1 VFMIKRHWIT
11 ASLIFFCLFS
21 LPVQGQVEDTIKVL
35 TPETKFSKEAMV
47 VTNILEKYHYRR
59 IKLTDSLSSVIF
71 GNYLKSLDPNR
82 MYFLQSDVNRFEPYR
97 YKIDDFLKSGQL
109 EVPFE
114 IFNTFKKRFMER
126 MVHID
131 RILEGKFDFTIDEYY
146 QSDRSKEAWASDVS
160 ELNQIWR
167 KTIKSQTLNLK
178 LAGKELGEAL
188 GVLNKRYAR
197 YKKAIG
203 QYTNGDVFQQF
214 MNAYSTA
221 YDPHTN
227 YFLPISSE
235 NLMID
240 ITKSLEGIGARLG
253 TDGDYTIIASLVA
266 GGPAF
271 KSNQLHEKD
280 RIVGVAQG
288 EDGKFVDIIG
298 WRITDVVQLIRG
310 PKGTI
315 VRLQIILASESL
327 TSLPV
332 VVKLTRDKIKLEDE
346 KVTSKVIP
354 FMDNGDSYNLGV
366 ITIPSFYLDFEAY
379 RKRQKDYNSTS
390 RDVRAI
396 LEEFKDSEVDGVLI
410 DLRRNGGGALQEAI
424 ELTGLFIKDGPVVQV
439 KDNNGD
445 LELYKDPDPKIV
457 YEGPLAVLIN
467 RFSAS
472 ASEIFTGAIQ
482 DYKRGVIIGEQ
493 SYGKGTVQNPSVYLK
508 RYIKDEE
515 DVGILKVTFAK
526 YYRINGSSTQNL
538 GVTPDIELP
547 SAYSADIFGESSRPS
562 SLPWDE
568 IKSANYNSTDDVDNK
583 LVAKLLSEYNQ
594 RLKTDPELQNLI
606 DEINESK
613 ANRSKILYS
622 LQEVK
627 RKEEIDAAENRRKAR
642 NKIPEVSVNPESKE
656 TRTNTILDLDD
667 PYLKEGIMILA
678 EIIAYNIG

>member
-1 VFMIKRHWIT
+1 MIKRHWTT
-11 ASLIFFCLFS
+11 ASLIFFCLFN
-21 LPVQGQVEDTIKVL
+21 LPVQGQDEDTIKVL

-47 VTNILEKYHYRR
+47 ATNILEKYHYRR

-71 GNYLKSLDPNR
+71 DNYLRSLDPNR
-82 MYFLQSDVNRFEPYR
+82 MYFLQSDVNKFEPYR

-114 IFNTFKKRFMER
+114 IFNTFKMRFMQRIEH
-126 MVHID
+126 VN

-160 ELNQIWR
+160 ELNRIWR

-253 TDGDYTIIASLVA
+253 TDGDYTIIAGLVA

-298 WRITDVVQLIRG
+298 WRIIDVVQIIRG

-379 RKRQKDYNSTS
+379 RKREKDYNSTS
-390 RDVRAI
+390 RDVRAV

-515 DVGILKVTFAK
+515 DVGVLKVTFAK

-562 SLPWDE
+562 ALPWDE
-568 IKSANYNSTDDVDNK
+568 IESANYNVTDDVDNN
-583 LVAKLLSEYNQ
+583 LVAKLKSDYDQ
-594 RLKTDPELQNLI
+594 RLKTNHELQNLI
-606 DEINESK
+606 EEINESK

-627 RKEEIDAAENRRKAR
+627 RKEELDAAENRREVR
-642 NKIPEVSVNPESKE
+642 NKIPEVSINPESKE
-656 TRTNTILDLDD
+656 SRTDTILDLDD

>member
-11 ASLIFFCLFS
+11 ASLIFFCLSS

-35 TPETKFSKEAMV
+35 TPETKFSKEARV

-71 GNYLKSLDPNR
+71 DNYLRSLDPNR
-82 MYFLQSDVNRFEPYR
+82 MYFLQSDVNKFEPYR
-97 YKIDDFLKSGQL
+97 YKIDDFLKSGRL

-114 IFNTFKKRFMER
+114 IFNTFNKRFMER
-126 MVHID
+126 IDHID

-146 QSDRSKEAWASDVS
+146 QSNRSKEAWASDVS

-203 QYTNGDVFQQF
+203 QYISADVFQQF

-332 VVKLTRDKIKLEDE
+332 VVKLIRDKIKLEDE

-379 RKRQKDYNSTS
+379 RKREKNYNSTS
-390 RDVRAI
+390 RDVRAV
-396 LEEFKDSEVDGVLI
+396 LEEFKDYEVDGVLI

-424 ELTGLFIKDGPVVQV
+424 EWCK
-439 KDNNGD
+439 
-445 LELYKDPDPKIV
+445 
-457 YEGPLAVLIN
+457 
-467 RFSAS
+467 
-472 ASEIFTGAIQ
+472 
-482 DYKRGVIIGEQ
+482 
-493 SYGKGTVQNPSVYLK
+493 
-508 RYIKDEE
+508 
-515 DVGILKVTFAK
+515 
-526 YYRINGSSTQNL
+526 
-538 GVTPDIELP
+538 
-547 SAYSADIFGESSRPS
+547 
-562 SLPWDE
+562 
-568 IKSANYNSTDDVDNK
+568 
-583 LVAKLLSEYNQ
+583 
-594 RLKTDPELQNLI
+594 
-606 DEINESK
+606 
-613 ANRSKILYS
+613 
-622 LQEVK
+622 
-627 RKEEIDAAENRRKAR
+627 
-642 NKIPEVSVNPESKE
+642 
-656 TRTNTILDLDD
+656 
-667 PYLKEGIMILA
+667 
-678 EIIAYNIG
+678 

>member
-1 VFMIKRHWIT
+1 MIKRHWIT
-11 ASLIFFCLFS
+11 ATLVFSCLFS
-21 LPVQGQVEDTIKVL
+21 LSVYGQSEDTTKLL
-35 TPETKFSKEAMV
+35 TPEAKFTKEAMV

-71 GNYLKSLDPNR
+71 DNYFSSLDPNR
-82 MYFLQSDVNRFEPYR
+82 VYFLQSDVDKFEPYR
-97 YKIDDFLKSGQL
+97 FKMDNFLKSGQL

-114 IFNTFKKRFMER
+114 IFNTFRGRFMER
-126 MVHID
+126 INHVE
-131 RILEGKFDFTIDEYY
+131 RILEGNFDFTIDEYY
-146 QSDRSKEAWASDVS
+146 QSDRSEEPWASDAN

-167 KTIKSQTLNLK
+167 KTIKTQALNLK

-197 YKKAIG
+197 FRKAIS
-203 QYTNGDVFQQF
+203 QYNSGDVFQQF

-227 YFLPISSE
+227 YFLPITSE

-253 TDGDYTIIASLVA
+253 TDGDYTIVASIVA

-271 KSNQLHEKD
+271 KSNQIHEND
-280 RIVGVAQG
+280 RISGVAQG

-298 WRITDVVQLIRG
+298 WRVTDVVQLIRG
-310 PKGTI
+310 PKGTV
-315 VRLQIILASESL
+315 VRLQIIPASEPV
-327 TSLPV
+327 TSLPIV
-332 VVKLTRDKIKLEDE
+332 VRLVRDKIKLEDE
-346 KVTSKVIP
+346 KVTSKIIP
-354 FMDNGDSYNLGV
+354 FKDDGASYNLGV
-366 ITIPSFYLDFEAY
+366 ITIPSFYLDFDDY
-379 RKRQKDYNSTS
+379 RKGVKDYNSTS

-396 LEEFKDSEVDGVLI
+396 LEEFKETEVDGVLI

-493 SYGKGTVQNPSVYLK
+493 SYGKGTVQNPSVFLK
-508 RYIKDEE
+508 RFIKDEE

-526 YYRINGSSTQNL
+526 YYRVNGSSTQNL

-562 SLPWDE
+562 ALPWDE
-568 IKSANYNSTDDVDNK
+568 IKSANYNSIDYVDNNLVVK
-583 LVAKLLSEYNQ
+583 LRSDYNQ

-606 DEINESK
+606 EQINESK
-613 ANRSKILYS
+613 ANRSKNIYS

-627 RKEEIDAAENRRKAR
+627 RKEELDAAENRREAR
-642 NKIPEVSVNPESKE
+642 NKIPKVTINPESKE
-656 TRTNTILDLDD
+656 SDTILNLDD